1 MARAVDE
8 VLPSEAGRL
17 TGLSPQRVRQLVDSG
32 RLPARRGPL
41 GMRLIRRED
50 VEKLAEQRKRAERQ
64 RPGAIHGGDRE

>member
-1 MARAVDE
+1 MPAEIDE
-8 VLPSEAGRL
+8 VLVGEAAHDLR
-17 TGLSPQRVRQLVDSG
+17 LSPQRVRQLVDSG

-41 GMRLIRRED
+41 GMRLIRREA